1 MSPLELAVILIIL
14 FLNLLYQLT
23 DLIAV
28 FLDDLIGKLL
38 DWLDAQ
44 GLLVITFD

>member
-1 MSPLELAVILIIL
+1 MSPLEFIVILIIM
-14 FLNLLYQLT
+14 FLNALYALT

-28 FLDDLIGKLL
+28 FLDDLIDKLL

-44 GLLVITFD
+44 GLLDIMFD